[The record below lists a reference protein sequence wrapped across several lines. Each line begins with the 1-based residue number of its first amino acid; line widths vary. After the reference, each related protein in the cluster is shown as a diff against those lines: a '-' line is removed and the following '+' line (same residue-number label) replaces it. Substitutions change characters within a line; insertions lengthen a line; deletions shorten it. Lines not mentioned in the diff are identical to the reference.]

1 MTDGVPTSNQMFL
14 TARGMEATG
23 VLAATT
29 TSKSGAWKPRPRL
42 STIWFWRV
50 VEGLVFGH
58 GVTAEVWG
66 LMKGFVFGG
75 GGGGGGGGGV
85 GVS

>member
-1 MTDGVPTSNQMFL
+1 M
-14 TARGMEATG
+14 
-23 VLAATT
+23 
-29 TSKSGAWKPRPRL
+29 
-42 STIWFWRV
+42 
-50 VEGLVFGH
+50 FGH